1 MNEVLTC
8 PKCRG
13 TMRAHTRQGVHVE
26 QCDMCRGIFLDYGEL
41 ESISRLGGS
50 QAPGHP
56 GPPPPPMGHSPQQAW
71 GHQQPAWGHGGHG
84 RHGHP
89 QQHHGG
95 FARMFF
101 SS

>member
-13 TMRAHTRQGVHVE
+13 TMRTHMRQGVHVE

-41 ESISRLGGS
+41 ESISRLGGG
-50 QAPGHP
+50 APQQHMP
-56 GPPPPPMGHSPQQAW
+56 APPPMGHAPQQQW
-71 GHQQPAWGHGGHG
+71 GHAQPGWGHGH
-84 RHGHP
+84 HGH
-89 QQHHGG
+89 HHHHG